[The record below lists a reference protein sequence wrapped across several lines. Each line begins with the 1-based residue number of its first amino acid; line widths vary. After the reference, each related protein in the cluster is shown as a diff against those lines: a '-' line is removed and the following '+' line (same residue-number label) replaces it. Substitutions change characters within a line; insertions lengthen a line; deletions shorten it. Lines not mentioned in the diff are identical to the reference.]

1 MPSRGPSGKS
11 MLETVQEN
19 SSDATAE
26 PSPAAVQ
33 AAADL
38 KPVPRPLNEDKT
50 PRKDHEDYEKHTKT
64 GESES
69 ECGGNKSEGMD
80 SPRTSASQTGSSQQK
95 SKFSTPTPKNTFPAL
110 TSTKSRQPE
119 GTRNMT
125 VETETVQSIPQSSIN
140 PGDRLNGGRGE
151 NSGSVRLK
159 PSNETIRPKKERKK
173 PSAKARSVNQGTA
186 SSKAD
191 IFEARVANAVEDA
204 NSSDSDE
211 TFVYESNPPEQQRRP
226 RHHSR
231 TPSVTSSHSI
241 AESRSNVRHYNDA
254 MEERRVNGKRSMKF
268 SNNPFNEMDSPNER
282 QDGTVRSHQPRHYGR
297 WVRGGSHASMFD
309 ADSPFTQAS
318 KLRNNATNL
327 RHSRPNS
334 PRSPQ
339 SMQLNRASGPSLFG
353 ARRKDNSFDF
363 DGEGADDERTP
374 LVGTVRTSRSAR
386 SGYHGSG
393 ANSFD
398 NYQAPRRRSR
408 CSGFAGCMIGLAT
421 TLVMVLCAV
430 AFLVMSNRPMY
441 DLQIERVQ
449 NVLASEQ
456 EIMLDLLV
464 GAVNP
469 NALGITITD
478 MDVNL
483 FAKSKHVGNSGDFID
498 DKPTITTSVSVPP
511 TRRRRSIQS
520 SPATSDWRDW
530 YPNKDPN
537 KTPKPG
543 HDHGTDPDGSL
554 EGDAQTMLLGRI
566 FHFDQAL
573 TFEGSPIKRH
583 SHHSVGEMRLAH
595 PGNRTEAGGSVRW
608 EEVLKHPFELI
619 IRGVLRYQLPISSR
633 VLSAAVSASVT
644 VHPEDGVDDD
654 GNMRLEMP
662 DRSEDWE
669 WIDWNDLAAG
679 IGPGGERAE
688 LNKEESG

>member
-1 MPSRGPSGKS
+1 
-11 MLETVQEN
+11 
-19 SSDATAE
+19 
-26 PSPAAVQ
+26 
-33 AAADL
+33 
-38 KPVPRPLNEDKT
+38 
-50 PRKDHEDYEKHTKT
+50 
-64 GESES
+64 
-69 ECGGNKSEGMD
+69 
-80 SPRTSASQTGSSQQK
+80 
-95 SKFSTPTPKNTFPAL
+95 
-110 TSTKSRQPE
+110 
-119 GTRNMT
+119 
-125 VETETVQSIPQSSIN
+125 
-140 PGDRLNGGRGE
+140 
-151 NSGSVRLK
+151 
-159 PSNETIRPKKERKK
+159 
-173 PSAKARSVNQGTA
+173 
-186 SSKAD
+186 
-191 IFEARVANAVEDA
+191 
-204 NSSDSDE
+204 
-211 TFVYESNPPEQQRRP
+211 
-226 RHHSR
+226 
-231 TPSVTSSHSI
+231 
-241 AESRSNVRHYNDA
+241 
-254 MEERRVNGKRSMKF
+254 
-268 SNNPFNEMDSPNER
+268 
-282 QDGTVRSHQPRHYGR
+282 
-297 WVRGGSHASMFD
+297 
-309 ADSPFTQAS
+309 
-318 KLRNNATNL
+318 
-327 RHSRPNS
+327 
-334 PRSPQ
+334 
-339 SMQLNRASGPSLFG
+339 
-353 ARRKDNSFDF
+353 
-363 DGEGADDERTP
+363 
-374 LVGTVRTSRSAR
+374 
-386 SGYHGSG
+386 
-393 ANSFD
+393 
-398 NYQAPRRRSR
+398 
-408 CSGFAGCMIGLAT
+408 MIGLAT

-483 FAKSKHVGNSGDFID
+483 FAKSKHVGNSG
-498 DKPTITTSVSVPP
+498 
-511 TRRRRSIQS
+511 
-520 SPATSDWRDW
+520 
-530 YPNKDPN
+530 
-537 KTPKPG
+537 
-543 HDHGTDPDGSL
+543 DGSL